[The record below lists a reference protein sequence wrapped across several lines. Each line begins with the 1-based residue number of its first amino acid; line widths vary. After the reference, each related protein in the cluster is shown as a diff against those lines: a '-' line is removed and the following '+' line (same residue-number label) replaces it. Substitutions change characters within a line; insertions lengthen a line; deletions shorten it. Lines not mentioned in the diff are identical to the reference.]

1 MGRFV
6 AARLGHAIVV
16 SFLVTTIAFFLV
28 HLAPG
33 DPFSLDSPRVTEE
46 IRIQW
51 RHQFGYDR
59 PVAEQY
65 WRYLGSVA
73 TGQLGYSHS
82 LHVPVRDAL
91 AVTLPRTLGLMG
103 SALALSFAL
112 GIWLGVFEARHSG
125 KRAGRAANAA
135 SLLVNSLPD
144 FWIALMI
151 LLAFAYWAPIFPA
164 GDITDAFMHQY
175 MSPLRALWD
184 RIVHLVLPLLSLTL
198 VSTAI
203 IARFQRAALIDAMPS
218 DYVRTARAK
227 GAPDASLVRKHALRN
242 ALLPMITLAGLALP
256 ALLGGAVFVERIF
269 AWPGMGQMMMTAVG
283 TRDYP
288 LVLAAV
294 LVGSF
299 MVVAGNALADIGYAL
314 ADPRIRVR

>member
-6 AARLGHAIVV
+6 AGRLWHAIVV

-33 DPFSLDSPRVTEE
+33 DPFSFDSPRVTEE
-46 IRIQW
+46 IRSKW
-51 RHQFGYDR
+51 REQFGYDR
-59 PVAEQY
+59 PLAEQY

-82 LHVPVRDAL
+82 LHIPVRDAL
-91 AVTLPRTLGLMG
+91 AATLPRTLGLMG
-103 SALALSFAL
+103 TALVLSFAL
-112 GIWLGVFEARHSG
+112 GIWLGVFEARH
-125 KRAGRAANAA
+125 AGSRKARAANAA

-144 FWIALMI
+144 FWLALMV
-151 LLAFAYWAPIFPA
+151 LLVFAYWIPLFPA
-164 GDITDAFMHQY
+164 GGMIDAFLHDY
-175 MSPLRALWD
+175 MSPQRALWD
-184 RIVHLVLPLLSLTL
+184 RLAHLALPLLALTL
-198 VSTAI
+198 VATAV
-203 IARFQRAALIDAMPS
+203 IARFQRAALLDMLPS
-218 DYVRTARAK
+218 DFVRTARAK
-227 GAPDASLVRKHALRN
+227 GVADAVVVRKHALRN
-242 ALLPMITLAGLALP
+242 ALLPMITLAGLSFP

-269 AWPGMGQMMMTAVG
+269 AWPGMGLLMTNAVG

-299 MVVAGNALADIGYAL
+299 LVVAGNTLADIGYAL

>member
-33 DPFSLDSPRVTEE
+33 DPFSLDSPRVTEDV
-46 IRIQW
+46 RIKW

-59 PVAEQY
+59 PLAEQY

-82 LHVPVRDAL
+82 LHVPVSDAL
-91 AVTLPRTLGLMG
+91 AQAVPRTLWLMG
-103 SALALSFAL
+103 SALTLSFAL
-112 GIWLGVFEARHSG
+112 GIWLGVFEAQHSG
-125 KRAGRAANAA
+125 EGKARAANAA

-144 FWIALMI
+144 FWIALMV
-151 LLAFAYWAPIFPA
+151 LLAFAYWLPLFPA
-164 GDITDAFMHQY
+164 GDMTEAFLHEY
-175 MSPLRALWD
+175 MSPMRALWD

-198 VSTAI
+198 VATAV
-203 IARFQRAALIDAMPS
+203 IARFQRAALLDALPS
-218 DYVRTARAK
+218 DFIRTARAK
-227 GAPDASLVRKHALRN
+227 GVSDASLVRTHALRN
-242 ALLPMITLAGLALP
+242 ALLPMITIAGLSFP

-269 AWPGMGQMMMTAVG
+269 AWPGMGYLMTTAVA

-294 LVGSF
+294 LIGSF
-299 MVVAGNALADIGYAL
+299 LVVAGSALADIGYAL
-314 ADPRIRVR
+314 ADPRVRVR